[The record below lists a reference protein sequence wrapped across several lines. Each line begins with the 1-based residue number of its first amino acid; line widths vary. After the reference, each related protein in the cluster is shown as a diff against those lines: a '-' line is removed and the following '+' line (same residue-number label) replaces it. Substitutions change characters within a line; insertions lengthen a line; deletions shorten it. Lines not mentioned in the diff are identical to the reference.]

1 MRGTEERQE
10 TNQENE
16 NNIMIKV
23 KRIREEVVEVEEI

>member
-23 KRIREEVVEVEEI
+23 KRIREKVVEVEEI